1 MLFNLRHTRLYKP
14 SHSPVSSN
22 AHVRENTKLQW
33 LGENC
38 LLVHTVRLLFNFTDV
53 LQRHITCCLFSL
65 RWSGMFLDTILP
77 SRDENGVR
85 PAIGQ
90 RTRLSKGDIA
100 QARKL
105 YRCPGTDAFTFSLQ
119 CVCAC
124 LCASVNVSAVVIA
137 RTQKNYFCLSAYV
150 FGVRPARPSILQ
162 GLDMKL
168 SNMFCFFMWCFPPF
182 FQRLFLTHTHFKCT
196 PVLVWRSSGPRWVVL
211 MWSGSVLTMKC
222 SDVTKVYNCKWCHYF
237 WPHMK
242 THRQTQFHPQVY
254 EASSV
259 QPANIKIVT
268 RAWMWGL
275 TSMHAKLLAWCWS
288 FWLRVLF
295 SQIDSSTINAY
306 LSSKRVSITD
316 WRAALVSL

>member
-1 MLFNLRHTRLYKP
+1 MLFNLRHTRLA

-33 LGENC
+33 LGDNC

-137 RTQKNYFCLSAYV
+137 RTQENYFCLSAYV

-242 THRQTQFHPQVY
+242 THRRTNTVPSPSLWGIISS
-254 EASSV
+254 AS
-259 QPANIKIVT
+259 
-268 RAWMWGL
+268 
-275 TSMHAKLLAWCWS
+275 
-288 FWLRVLF
+288 
-295 SQIDSSTINAY
+295 
-306 LSSKRVSITD
+306 
-316 WRAALVSL
+316 

>member
-33 LGENC
+33 LGGNC

-124 LCASVNVSAVVIA
+124 LCASGNASAVVIEG
-137 RTQKNYFCLSAYV
+137 TQKNYFCLSAYV
-150 FGVRPARPSILQ
+150 FDVRPARPSILQ

-168 SNMFCFFMWCFPPF
+168 SNMFCFFMCFPPF
-182 FQRLFLTHTHFKCT
+182 FRRLFLTHTHFKCT
-196 PVLVWRSSGPRWVVL
+196 PVLVWHSSDPRWVVL

-222 SDVTKVYNCKWCHYF
+222 SDVAKVF
-237 WPHMK
+237 
-242 THRQTQFHPQVY
+242 
-254 EASSV
+254 
-259 QPANIKIVT
+259 
-268 RAWMWGL
+268 
-275 TSMHAKLLAWCWS
+275 
-288 FWLRVLF
+288 
-295 SQIDSSTINAY
+295 
-306 LSSKRVSITD
+306 
-316 WRAALVSL
+316 